1 MSNVIPIHKSRG
13 KTDNQWEFRPAHS
26 TASALAS
33 PTHDW
38 FTTLDSGSSVGAVF
52 FDLKKA
58 FDSVPHSPLLDK
70 IYATGLHPALVQWI
84 GAYLTSRS
92 QRTVVGGSAS
102 SWAPVLSGVPQ
113 GSILDPL
120 LFIIYVNGIFELTLN
135 SKLMFYADDMLLY
148 RVVDN
153 PKVLA
158 VLQQD
163 IDTIS
168 DWVSTHH
175 LTLNISKT
183 KYMIIS
189 RSHSM
194 H

>member
-1 MSNVIPIHKSRG
+1 MIGLPP
-13 KTDNQWEFRPAHS
+13 FY
-26 TASALAS
+26 
-33 PTHDW
+33 
-38 FTTLDSGSSVGAVF
+38 SGSSVGAVF

-58 FDSVPHSPLLDK
+58 FESVPHSLLLDK
-70 IYATGLHPALVQWI
+70 ISATGLHPVLVQWI

-102 SWAPVLSGVPQ
+102 SWDPVLSGVPQ
-113 GSILDPL
+113 GSILGPL
-120 LFIIYVNGIFELTLN
+120 WFIIYVNGISELTLN
-135 SKLMFYADDMLLY
+135 SKLMLYADDMLLY

-153 PKVLA
+153 PEDLG
-158 VLQQD
+158 VLQLD

-183 KYMIIS
+183 NHFAQSLDSLCTEMQW
-189 RSHSM
+189 HTP
-194 H
+194 